1 MMIDSS
7 IESTVISQEA
17 IRTRWD
23 LHSTEPY
30 QADKISV
37 SWEQVIQHLKDVKC
51 GFDKSVAH
59 AKAKCSLLRKRMRN
73 ITLHNVVARLMPC
86 KAQASRSHRCGTK
99 SAKNSSSSDSSD
111 GSDPD
116 PETVSPSLKVASF
129 KKPLQKLI
137 QPNAFFAHILN
148 NEVAK

>member
-7 IESTVISQEA
+7 IDSAALSQEA
-17 IRTRWD
+17 IRTRWG
-23 LHSTEPY
+23 LHSTAPH
-30 QADKISV
+30 QTDNISE
-37 SWEQVIQHLKDVKC
+37 SWEQVIQHLKDVKF

-59 AKAKCSLLRKRMRN
+59 AKVKCSLLRKRMRN
-73 ITLHNVVARLMPC
+73 ITLHNVVARFMPC
-86 KAQASRSHRCGTK
+86 KTQASRSHQCATK

-129 KKPLQKLI
+129 KKTLQKII
-137 QPNAFFAHILN
+137 QPNALFAHILN